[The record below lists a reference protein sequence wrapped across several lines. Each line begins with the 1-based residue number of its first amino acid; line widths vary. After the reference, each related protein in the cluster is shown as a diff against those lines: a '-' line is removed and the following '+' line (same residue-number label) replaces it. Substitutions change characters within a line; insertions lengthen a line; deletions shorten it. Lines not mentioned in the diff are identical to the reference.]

1 MKLGLIVLFNFVFF
15 FAIAKEDNVPSSIY
29 SFKVTALNG
38 STIDLS
44 QYRGK
49 KILIV
54 NTPEEADYSRQ
65 YSELEALYQKHKDKL
80 VIIGF
85 LANDFQIEPGSTKHP
100 SIQKNYHVTFPLASK
115 VLVRGEDMAP
125 IYKWL
130 TEKKYNN
137 FKDTEVGWDFHK
149 FLIDENGRLIAIF
162 KPKTAPN
169 SPEII
174 NSIEK

>member
-1 MKLGLIVLFNFVFF
+1 MKTCLTIIFSFLFFLSF
-15 FAIAKEDNVPSSIY
+15 AKEGDVPSSIY
-29 SFKVTALNG
+29 SFKVTAANG
-38 STIDLS
+38 NTIDFAN
-44 QYRGK
+44 YKGK

-65 YSELEALYQKHKDKL
+65 YSELEALYQKYKDRL

-85 LANDFQIEPGSTKHP
+85 LTNDFQIEPGSKKNP
-100 SIQKNYHVTFPLASK
+100 ARAKNYNITFPLASK
-115 VLVRGEDMAP
+115 VMVRGDQMAP

-137 FKDTEVGWDFHK
+137 LKDSEIGWDFQK
-149 FLIDENGRLIAIF
+149 YLIDANGVLVSVFA
-162 KPKTAPN
+162 PKVKAN

-174 NSIEK
+174 SAIEK

>member
-1 MKLGLIVLFNFVFF
+1 MKLSLIILFNFLFF
-15 FAIAKEDNVPSSIY
+15 FAIAKDDNIPNSIY
-29 SFKVTALNG
+29 NFKVTAYNG
-38 STIDLS
+38 GIIDLS
-44 QYRGK
+44 QYKGK

-65 YSELEALYQKHKDKL
+65 YSELEALYEKYKDRL

-85 LANDFQIEPGSTKHP
+85 LANDFLIEPDSKKNP
-100 SIQKNYHVTFPLASK
+100 SREKNYNVSFPLASK
-115 VLVRGEDMAP
+115 VLVRGDNMAP

-149 FLIDENGRLIAIF
+149 FLINENGQLIAVF
-162 KPKTAPN
+162 KPKTKAN

-174 NSIEK
+174 SAIEK